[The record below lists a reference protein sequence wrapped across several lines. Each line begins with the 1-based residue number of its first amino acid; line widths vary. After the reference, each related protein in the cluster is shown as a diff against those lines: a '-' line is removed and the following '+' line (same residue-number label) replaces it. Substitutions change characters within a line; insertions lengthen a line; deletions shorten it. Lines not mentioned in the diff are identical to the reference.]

1 MRGRDSGELRE
12 VHPLPPRAQAVAEAR
27 ELTRTALLSWRLEHL
42 VDLATLVVSELVTN
56 ALTHA
61 RSEMTLE
68 LTRRPDLLRVSVT
81 DASPDS
87 PRRRRA
93 DPAAEGGRGM
103 HMVAELASRWGIEQL
118 PSGKRVW
125 AEIVIEPT
133 GPEG

>member
-1 MRGRDSGELRE
+1 MRGRDEGGELRE
-12 VHPLPPRAQAVAEAR
+12 VHQLPPRAQAVAEAR
-27 ELTRTALLSWRLEHL
+27 ELTRAALLSWRLEHL
-42 VDLATLVVSELVTN
+42 GDLATLLVSELVTN

-87 PRRRRA
+87 PRRRQA
-93 DPAAEGGRGM
+93 GLAAEGGRGL
-103 HMVAELASRWGIEQL
+103 HVVAELASGWGIEQL

-125 AEIVIEPT
+125 AEIAIEPE
-133 GPEG
+133 P